1 MYTGINSEGIN
12 REVVATL
19 ECTSLNKRNQNMSLA
34 IPKTAILHIAKA
46 LAANL
51 NLIVRR
57 FSTKD
62 EVEADF
68 EKIKGILPA
77 LRHMVNLDSQVLKK
91 QEGDIIYHTNFI

>member
-1 MYTGINSEGIN
+1 M
-12 REVVATL
+12 
-19 ECTSLNKRNQNMSLA
+19 
-34 IPKTAILHIAKA
+34 KA

-68 EKIKGILPA
+68 EKIKGICQLS
-77 LRHMVNLDSQVLKK
+77 DTWSIQICKS
-91 QEGDIIYHTNFI
+91 

>member
-1 MYTGINSEGIN
+1 MYTGIDSEGIN

-19 ECTSLNKRNQNMSLA
+19 ECTSLNKYNKMSLA
-34 IPKTAILHIAKA
+34 IPKTAILHIMKA

-68 EKIKGILPA
+68 GKIKGICQLSTHGQFRFA
-77 LRHMVNLDSQVLKK
+77 SLEEAGR
-91 QEGDIIYHTNFI
+91 